1 MADEQHTY
9 LDFELRIGGS
19 TDDRYVIE
27 VIHSPAGETHA
38 MQALLVF
45 HELLAVEH
53 DAIDVKTSE
62 SFGLA
67 LFDALFCGE
76 IRNRY
81 DISQQIAKDQ
91 GKGLRLKL
99 RIDPPEQQPFPGN
112 SSLTR
117 AQRNISVCRAIRR
130 LYTIWISRN
139 RCNRCWSRHRCEFWG

>member
-45 HELLAVEH
+45 HELLAVDH

-99 RIDPPEQQPFPGN
+99 RIDPPELATIPWEFLFD
-112 SSLTR
+112 SIVV
-117 AQRNISVCRAIRR
+117 ISEC
-130 LYTIWISRN
+130 S
-139 RCNRCWSRHRCEFWG
+139 